1 MTGKAAQYLQFLR
14 QDLWRIRVKD
24 LPPRRALLIRVLR
37 VLVLTFRGLTEDR
50 FRLRASTLTYYSLMS
65 VVPVLA
71 LAFGLAKGFGLQ
83 QALTRV
89 IYRWFSGQEEIIEY
103 ILNFSHNLLDSTKGS
118 LIAGVGLAVLFWSV
132 FRLLS
137 QMESAFNDIWG
148 IKRSRKLAR
157 RITDYL
163 AIILV
168 GPFFFI
174 ISSGATVFI
183 NSQVNVIVERV
194 TLLGYA
200 SPMIYFLINLLP
212 YFAIWLLF
220 TFMYIYLPNTKI
232 RYRSGIL
239 AGVLAGTV
247 FQIFQNLFIT
257 FQIKISSYNAIYGSF
272 AALPL
277 FIIWLQ
283 FSWLI
288 VLFGAEISCAYQ
300 NADANEFEEDRNN
313 LSRSFKTLLALM
325 LTHSLVKS
333 FTSGQHPTAIEMA
346 EKLELP
352 IPLVNDALY
361 DLVSAKIVSEIT
373 TDGEVSAFQPATD
386 SDNMTVGY
394 ILRSLDQAGVSDIPL
409 AESPALETLSE
420 SLETM
425 RKAAAES
432 PANKLIKDI

>member
-386 SDNMTVGY
+386 PDNMTVGY

-432 PANKLIKDI
+432 SANKLIKDI

>member
-1 MTGKAAQYLQFLR
+1 MTGKAAQYLKFLR
-14 QDLWRIRVKD
+14 EDLWRIRVKD
-24 LPPRRALLIRVLR
+24 LPRRRALFIRVLR

-71 LAFGLAKGFGLQ
+71 LAFGLAKGFELQ
-83 QALTRV
+83 QTLTRV
-89 IYRWFSGQEEIIEY
+89 LYRYFSGQEEIIQY
-103 ILNFSHNLLDSTKGS
+103 ILTFSQNLLDSTRGG
-118 LIAGVGLAVLFWSV
+118 LVAGVGLAVLFWSV

-148 IKRSRKLAR
+148 VKRSRKLAR
-157 RITDYL
+157 RIVDYL

-174 ISSGATVFI
+174 ISSGVTVFI
-183 NSQVNVIVERV
+183 KSQVNVVMERV
-194 TLLGYA
+194 SLLGYA
-200 SPMIYFLINLLP
+200 SPLIFFLINLLP
-212 YFAIWLLF
+212 YFALWLLF

-232 RYRSGIL
+232 RYQSGIL

-247 FQIFQNLFIT
+247 FQVFQGLFIT

-300 NADANEFEEDRNN
+300 NADANEFEDDRNK

-325 LTHSLVKS
+325 LTHTLVKS
-333 FTSGQHPTAIEMA
+333 FSDGQHPTGIELA
-346 EKLELP
+346 EKLQLP

-361 DLVSAKIVSEIT
+361 DLTTAGIASEII
-373 TDGEVSAFQPATD
+373 TDGDASAFQPATD
-386 SDNMTVGY
+386 PDNMTVGFV
-394 ILRSLDQAGVSDIPL
+394 LNALNQAGVSDIPL
-409 AESPALETLSE
+409 AESPALENLSE
-420 SLETM
+420 SLEAM
-425 RKAAAES
+425 RRAAAES
-432 PANKLIKDI
+432 PANKRIKDL

>member
-300 NADANEFEEDRNN
+300 NADANEFEEDRNH

-333 FTSGQHPTAIEMA
+333 FTQGQHPTAIEMA